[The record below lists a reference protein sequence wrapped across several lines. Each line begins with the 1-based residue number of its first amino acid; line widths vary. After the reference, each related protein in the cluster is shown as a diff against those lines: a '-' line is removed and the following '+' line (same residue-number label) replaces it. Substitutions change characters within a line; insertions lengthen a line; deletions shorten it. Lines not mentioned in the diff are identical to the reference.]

1 MILFQ
6 LLWFYSS
13 YHLFFWGGA
22 KFLIS
27 IKERKNTQHRH
38 SWQATCFNVAYLQ
51 SSSFFFFLEKMIRL
65 KAIWTVWCLTQPMP
79 MRKTL
84 KWQTLKEL
92 WMTGQSGMWLA
103 GTGEPRC
110 TGRGGSQ
117 YVYMA
122 WGAKKSLNLLTRQIH
137 PENLFRRLNYFFRLR
152 YIWATW
158 TKRCVSEKEAVD

>member
-1 MILFQ
+1 MILLQ
-6 LLWFYSS
+6 LSS
-13 YHLFFWGGA
+13 
-22 KFLIS
+22 FLLRR
-27 IKERKNTQHRH
+27 RKVFNINKREEKYTTQAQLTSHM
-38 SWQATCFNVAYLQ
+38 LQ
-51 SSSFFFFLEKMIRL
+51 RCIFTKLLFFFFLEKMIRL